1 MYSFTRKAVTP
12 AAFLLKFVT
21 DYYILTSKES
31 LQLLQGNQGHFK
43 APTNMVVVKLLGLL

>member
-21 DYYILTSKES
+21 DHYILTSKES
-31 LQLLQGNQGHFK
+31 LQLLQGNQVFLK
-43 APTNMVVVKLLGLL
+43 PLTNMVVVKLPGLL